1 LSAPSFPTSIRKIC
15 FKNIL
20 DQVTLPDDIVENLKG
35 RFGRVQQGLGD
46 ITQSFFLS
54 PSEPLWGG
62 IVFGLGPAFLYPSA
76 TNELL
81 GSGKWG
87 AGPTAVL
94 LKQVGGWS
102 VGALANHIWSFA
114 DHDNRTYVS
123 NTFLQPFV
131 SYATKTKTTFTL
143 NLESNYD
150 WNGKKWTVPVNF
162 MVSQL
167 IRVGALP
174 ISLQVGGRYYP
185 VSPRGGPDWGLRFT
199 ITPLFPLTHLETPS
213 VPPSDGRSN

>member
-1 LSAPSFPTSIRKIC
+1 
-15 FKNIL
+15 
-20 DQVTLPDDIVENLKG
+20 
-35 RFGRVQQGLGD
+35 
-46 ITQSFFLS
+46 
-54 PSEPLWGG
+54 
-62 IVFGLGPAFLYPSA
+62 
-76 TNELL
+76 
-81 GSGKWG
+81 
-87 AGPTAVL
+87 

-102 VGALANHIWSFA
+102 VGALVNHIWSFA
-114 DHDNRTYVS
+114 GDDRTYVS

-199 ITPLFPLTHLETPS
+199 ITPLFPLSRLETPS
-213 VPPSDGRSN
+213 VPPSDGKIELTIYKHILSRRDNPIVAWHEVPGTAPLERTVP